1 MSTTVALGADHA
13 GFELKT
19 ILLTWL
25 RHQGYEVQDM
35 GASTFNAQDDYPDF
49 TAAVAHMVASGN
61 AERGLV
67 ICGSG
72 VGASIAANKIPGV
85 RASICHDIY
94 SAGQGVEH
102 DDMNVLV
109 LGARIIGLEL
119 ARELIQTYLRAKFTD
134 EDRHRRRLEKIKKI
148 ESRYRCLLYTSPSP
162 RDATLSRMPS
172 SA

>member
-35 GASTFNAQDDYPDF
+35 GASTFNAEDDYPDF

-61 AERGLV
+61 AQRGLV

-102 DDMNVLV
+102 DDMNVV
-109 LGARIIGLEL
+109 CLGARVIQESL
-119 ARELIQTYLRAKFTD
+119 AKDLVTAFLTSKFSG
-134 EDRHRRRLEKIKKI
+134 EERHQRRVNKILDLEKQSTIN
-148 ESRYRCLLYTSPSP
+148 
-162 RDATLSRMPS
+162 
-172 SA
+172 

>member
-35 GASTFNAQDDYPDF
+35 GASTFNAEDDYPDF

-61 AERGLV
+61 AQRGLV

-72 VGASIAANKIPGV
+72 VGASITANKVKGI
-85 RASICHDIY
+85 RAAICHDTY
-94 SAGQGVEH
+94 SAKQGVEH
-102 DDMNVLV
+102 DDMNIVCI
-109 LGARIIGLEL
+109 GSKIIGDQMIHDILEL
-119 ARELIQTYLRAKFTD
+119 FINASFSDHEERFV
-134 EDRHRRRLEKIKKI
+134 RRLNKVLDI
-148 ESRYRCLLYTSPSP
+148 EAQNS
-162 RDATLSRMPS
+162 
-172 SA
+172 